1 MKKAVAYTI
10 VDDRYYY
17 PVGAH
22 IFVNTFKKF
31 HPDIPLVVYRQD
43 MIDKVFKEKNINFYM
58 AKPSF
63 AKLLYEEYELVVNI
77 DADTVVTDRMTEVF
91 DKPYDIGA
99 ASNLN
104 DYENSSLDSI
114 TEAMYLQAGLVG
126 SRSKLF
132 WDIWEEANKQAM
144 KFIRQEN
151 DVLNLVAYKDK
162 RLQDKKL
169 VIFDKDKD
177 YYGCKSLNRE
187 PEFYIAN
194 NKLMCRGEK
203 VVAYHWAK
211 GAIFPKLDFDN
222 PEIGFA
228 PEVRV
233 WLKQLS
239 TYGTTVTL
247 L

>member
-43 MIDKVFKEKNINFYM
+43 MIDKVFAEKGINFYM
-58 AKPSF
+58 AKPTF
-63 AKLLYEEYELVVNI
+63 AKLLYDEYELVVNL
-77 DADTVVTDRMTEVF
+77 DADTICTGRMSEVF

-99 ASNLN
+99 AWNFN
-104 DYENSSLDSI
+104 DYENASLDSI
-114 TEAMYLQAGLVG
+114 TEEMYLQAGLVG

-132 WDIWEEANKQAM
+132 WDIWEEKNREAM
-144 KFIRQEN
+144 KYIRQEN
-151 DVLNLVAYKDK
+151 DVLNLVAYKDE
-162 RLQDKKL
+162 RLKELKL

-187 PEFYIAN
+187 GEFYIAN
-194 NKLMCRGEK
+194 NKLMCRGEQ
-203 VVAYHWAK
+203 VLAYHHAK
-211 GAIFPKLDFDN
+211 GRDFPKLDFDRMD
-222 PEIGFA
+222 FS
-228 PEVRV
+228 PEVKV